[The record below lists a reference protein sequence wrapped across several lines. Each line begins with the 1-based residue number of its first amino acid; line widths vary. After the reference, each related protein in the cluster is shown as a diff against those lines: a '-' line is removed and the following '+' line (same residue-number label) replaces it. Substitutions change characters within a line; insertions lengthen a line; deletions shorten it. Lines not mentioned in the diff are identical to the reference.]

1 MSLELR
7 VQHLEELVVELR
19 RQVSELQ
26 ARLDETRSPTSS
38 FDLVPPSTGVG
49 SQAPLE
55 SRQPTGSGLGASS
68 ASPRPASS
76 VPLTAWH
83 PYPAAQVPS
92 ESQASASPVPLTA
105 WNPNPAPPVPNRSSV
120 AISASERAAACRE
133 RGLFL
138 RRALDGQHR
147 GASGRDR
154 LPLQSRFWIVARDF
168 GGNPLVPVRV
178 CRSFADCARLCKQG
192 SDLGD
197 SVCVG
202 LPARQDIIAVC
213 SAAGLALPDSW

>member
-26 ARLDETRSPTSS
+26 TRLDEARSPASSFDFVQPTVSAGTQVPPETRQPTSS
-38 FDLVPPSTGVG
+38 
-49 SQAPLE
+49 
-55 SRQPTGSGLGASS
+55 GLGGSS
-68 ASPRPASS
+68 ASPRPVPS

-92 ESQASASPVPLTA
+92 ESQASGAAAPLTA
-105 WNPNPAPPVPNRSSV
+105 WNPNPAPPVPSRSS
-120 AISASERAAACRE
+120 AALSASERAAACRE
-133 RGLFL
+133 IGLFL

-168 GGNPLVPVRV
+168 GGNPIVPVRV
-178 CRSFADCARLCKQG
+178 CKSFADCARLCKQG